1 MGVKDGV
8 TVAAFCFAFA
18 LVIASAFLYENIKLI
33 NTHTCITCNKETIPL
48 FSVFI

>member
-1 MGVKDGV
+1 MGVEDGI

-18 LVIASAFLYENIKLI
+18 LVIASASLYENIELI

-48 FSVFI
+48 VSIFI